1 MPDDDLTGDHMR
13 VESLAEHRTGSLPA
27 MRRSPQMRSRWVLV
41 PLIANLA
48 FTGVST
54 AEDRRRGDPIGPSG
68 IISPVN
74 LSPQEEWPLTIE
86 TSRFVCDGDAVY
98 LQNGSTTYPLNG
110 TAVAASRTGTR
121 PTQPLETIWRA
132 DEAYMKRLEDS
143 GVPADYVIRINIRP
157 VLDRGVKWCGKGPRE
172 PVTISSTP
180 SPMELEAIKE
190 QFKRSELFAEKGRKC
205 LELPKDAAI
214 RCMDALHGDAPGRE

>member
-1 MPDDDLTGDHMR
+1 
-13 VESLAEHRTGSLPA
+13 
-27 MRRSPQMRSRWVLV
+27 MRSRRLLAL
-41 PLIANLA
+41 LIANLA

-54 AEDRRRGDPIGPSG
+54 AEDPRRGDPIGPSG

-86 TSRFVCDGDAVY
+86 TGRFLCDGDAVY
-98 LQNGSTTYPLNG
+98 LQNGPTTYPLNG
-110 TAVAASRTGTR
+110 TAMAASRTATC
-121 PTQPLETIWRA
+121 PTEPLETIWRA

-157 VLDRGVKWCGKGPRE
+157 VLDRGVKWCGTGPRE
-172 PVTISSTP
+172 PVTVSRTP
-180 SPMELEAIKE
+180 TPMELEATE
-190 QFKRSELFAEKGRKC
+190 EAFRRSELFAEKGRKC

-214 RCMDALHGDAPGRE
+214 RCMDALHGDAPARE